1 MWPSSWLTC
10 AWLNTYLPS
19 PVTAFNAHQICTMF
33 PPPWHERP
41 WQTCAPFFIC
51 AVFPSGSGARW
62 LRQRKA
68 LIYSTLY
75 CTVAANCSLNLLP
88 PLVWYSK
95 GLVYPVVL
103 LELSQGYYSL
113 PKGVFMPLLNCGSPS
128 VGLAL
133 HWYWATTNYQ
143 LITQQ
148 KVHRFHWFK
157 VITRQPTD
165 LWGKTLRVVMLL
177 RGTVVCN
184 VSSYWYSLK
193 VWMIFLMAG
202 NAGNKLIL
210 FLYGIWT
217 LTGLDMG

>member
-1 MWPSSWLTC
+1 MHIKFAPCFHHRDMKDLGKHVLRSSYVRFSFGIRCLHGC
-10 AWLNTYLPS
+10 VMS
-19 PVTAFNAHQICTMF
+19 
-33 PPPWHERP
+33 
-41 WQTCAPFFIC
+41 
-51 AVFPSGSGARW
+51 
-62 LRQRKA
+62 QRKT

-165 LWGKTLRVVMLL
+165 LWGKTLRVVMLW
-177 RGTVVCN
+177 G
-184 VSSYWYSLK
+184 
-193 VWMIFLMAG
+193 AQ
-202 NAGNKLIL
+202 
-210 FLYGIWT
+210 
-217 LTGLDMG
+217 